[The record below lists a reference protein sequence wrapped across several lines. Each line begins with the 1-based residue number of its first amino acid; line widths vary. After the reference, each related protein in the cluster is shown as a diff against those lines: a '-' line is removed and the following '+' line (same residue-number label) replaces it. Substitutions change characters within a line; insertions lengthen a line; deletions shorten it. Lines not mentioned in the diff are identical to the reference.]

1 MRLVSAVGG
10 CGTNCQIINRIRDR
24 VDTTSAGDA
33 SATLVLAAE
42 PLCRHCAERGQVTPA
57 DLVDHIIPLPSGNY
71 SIDNLQPLCSRC
83 HAVKTAAERTAK
95 G

>member
-10 CGTNCQIINRIRDR
+10 CGTDCQIINRIRDR
-24 VDTTSAGDA
+24 VDTTRRGVGF
-33 SATLVLAAE
+33 ATLSWQQS
-42 PLCRHCAERGQVTPA
+42 HCVERGQVKPA
-57 DLVDHIIPLPSGNY
+57 DLVDHIIPLPQGNH
-71 SIDNLQPLCSRC
+71 SIDNLQPSCSRC